1 MKRQTDNVL
10 FEISVMADNA
20 KNLLGM
26 MEQSLEADTLSE
38 NFHSVLWVAADYLHR
53 IVEMA
58 ESAEKSEVIENNC
71 KS

>member
-1 MKRQTDNVL
+1 
-10 FEISVMADNA
+10 
-20 KNLLGM
+20 M